1 MTRVRSRLPANLA
14 RQRELEADVAIA
26 RLRRLAALLGAVVA
40 AGTAMYMALEGWP
53 FLDALYMTVIT
64 LATVG
69 YMEVHP
75 LGDATRVGTIL
86 LILLGFGTMLVFFVA
101 LTEYLVS
108 GALAGTLRRRRMQ
121 REIDLL
127 SGHMVVCG
135 YGRVGQHVV
144 DDLLQKGERVVVVE
158 ERELPLSQLSDR
170 QHLVIGDATDD
181 AVLQRAGVA
190 RAKGLVAATGDDT
203 VNIVVTLT
211 ARAMRPDLVIVARAD
226 QAGAEAKLRRAG
238 ATHTISLYRIAGH
251 RIAAQLRNPRVT
263 DFLDL
268 VMHSGDLELWIE
280 DLPVAAGSPLRGRSL
295 GEVDVRG
302 RTGVN
307 LLAVSRPG
315 RPAVPNPDPS
325 YVLDEGDE
333 LIAIG
338 TRAQL
343 EQLAA
348 LAGATALPGSPA
360 AR

>member
-1 MTRVRSRLPANLA
+1 MTRVRGRSA
-14 RQRELEADVAIA
+14 RDLTRQQERDAAAALA
-26 RLRRLAALLGAVVA
+26 RLRRLGGLVALVVV
-40 AGTAMYMALEGWP
+40 AGTAGYMLLERWSL
-53 FLDALYMTVIT
+53 LDALYMTVIT

-75 LGDATRVGTIL
+75 LGDAARVMTIV

-101 LTEYLVS
+101 VTEYVVS
-108 GALAGTLRRRRMQ
+108 GALGGSLRRRRMQ
-121 REIDLL
+121 HEIDQL
-127 SGHMVVCG
+127 SGHMIVCG

-144 DDLLQKGERVVVVE
+144 NDLLQKGERVVVVE
-158 ERELPLSQLSDR
+158 ERELPLSQVAER
-170 QHLVIGDATDD
+170 QHLVVGDATDE
-181 AVLQRAGVA
+181 AILQQAGIA
-190 RAKGLVAATGDDT
+190 RARALVAATGDDT

-211 ARAMRPDLVIVARAD
+211 ARTLRPDLVIVARAD

-268 VMHSGDLELWIE
+268 VMHSGELELWIE
-280 DLPVAAGSPLRGRSL
+280 DLPVRPGSPLAGHSL
-295 GEVDVRG
+295 GALDLRE

-307 LLAVSRPG
+307 LLAVARQG
-315 RPAVPNPDPS
+315 RPVVTNPGGD
-325 YVLDEGDE
+325 YVVTEGDE
-333 LIAIG
+333 LIGIG

-343 EQLAA
+343 DELAT
-348 LAGATALPGSPA
+348 LAGAGALPAPSA